1 MFQHKKTDPEQRGC
15 EGKLPRPPNVELG
28 MKRRERGLET
38 TGRGYADTNNSE
50 RARVKIKL
58 FQKVDKC

>member
-1 MFQHKKTDPEQRGC
+1 MRLQQRKEEPDRRGC

-38 TGRGYADTNNSE
+38 GGRGYAADTNNSGARE
-50 RARVKIKL
+50 RES
-58 FQKVDKC
+58 

>member
-28 MKRRERGLET
+28 MRRREEREGSRPAAEDTRTLIIRG
-38 TGRGYADTNNSE
+38 
-50 RARVKIKL
+50 RVKIKL